1 MLPGSFSSPILEE
14 RAWGRGTGPWVSCR
28 RQFMQTFLH
37 LCVNNNH
44 KIVPAYKNDVDLI
57 LIIRS
62 PKNFKQQITKY
73 SPVYWLLTVQVAAFI
88 YSGLFLTVV
97 GFGDVISWK
106 IDCQLEIFMSNEFSY
121 TLQEQDPQ
129 DPKTLS
135 LVPRPR
141 PKIGKR
147 ACSHLQ
153 KFLYVLCQQSS
164 FGVEESRSSIANY
177 YILDMWIKVVDSL
190 QNRLKT
196 GTRLARPQD

>member
-1 MLPGSFSSPILEE
+1 MIPSMMTRWKSTAFSRMLPGSLSSPVLEE

-121 TLQEQDPQ
+121 TLQDQDPQ
-129 DPKTLS
+129 DPKIPRSLALS
-135 LVPRPR
+135 PGPAQKL
-141 PKIGKR
+141 GKGP
-147 ACSHLQ
+147 AHTYKNSCMCC
-153 KFLYVLCQQSS
+153 VSS
-164 FGVEESRSSIANY
+164 
-177 YILDMWIKVVDSL
+177 L
-190 QNRLKT
+190 RLE
-196 GTRLARPQD
+196 